1 MQVAA
6 KNGFEF
12 FRALRG
18 AKLCEANGR
27 NGMTFKDCV
36 MEDIERVFF
45 DLTEFGEEHL
55 VDGKKAVVV
64 LEDDDTREHNSHW
77 EAGAKQN
84 FDTGLY
90 SAQMILYIK
99 KADYGP
105 KPKVGKLL
113 ELDGGTIDAGFT
125 RLQEQERMQCS
136 ELAGLTACY
145 LPELY
150 EAETYVCRRILS
162 MAEAELPE
170 PKRLD
175 ALLETIEDRQEID
188 YAPEQLAAIRAAAA
202 QQLLIVTGG
211 PGTGKT
217 TVMAGILQLF
227 DELKLK
233 TQLAAPTGRAAK
245 RLSEVTGREAST
257 IHRLLEAQF
266 DEQTGAMALIT
277 MRMRRSAATR

>member
-1 MQVAA
+1 M
-6 KNGFEF
+6 
-12 FRALRG
+12 
-18 AKLCEANGR
+18 
-27 NGMTFKDCV
+27 
-36 MEDIERVFF
+36 
-45 DLTEFGEEHL
+45 
-55 VDGKKAVVV
+55 
-64 LEDDDTREHNSHW
+64 
-77 EAGAKQN
+77 
-84 FDTGLY
+84 
-90 SAQMILYIK
+90 
-99 KADYGP
+99 
-105 KPKVGKLL
+105 
-113 ELDGGTIDAGFT
+113 
-125 RLQEQERMQCS
+125 CS

-257 IHRLLEAQF
+257 LHRLLEAQF
-266 DEQTGAMALIT
+266 DEQTGAMAFYHDEDAPLSCDAMIVDET
-277 MRMRRSAATR
+277 SMVDLPLMASLLKALKPGCRLLLVGDPDQLPPVSYTHLDVYKRQVTRSPLTFPVSVTTCRSTPSF